1 MRASRAIGLYAIAVI
16 VIGVLFAPWLFWT
29 ARWTASHLSAVHWL
43 GAYSFRRV
51 FNRSLMIVALAGLWP
66 LLRSVGLRTWREV
79 GYLRTKR
86 WWRHVLIGFGLG
98 LGSFLLAIAISI
110 ILGHRALAT
119 DKSLGEFAGAVL
131 RYTLVGLV
139 VALIEETFFRGA
151 IQGVFQRGMNV
162 VLAVI
167 VASAIYSVLHYVK
180 PRGADIAPDQI
191 SWNSGFVYLGEIG
204 QRSFAKRD
212 DVIGFVTLFLAGCIL
227 GLAYAKTRALYLPI
241 GLHAGWVLAN
251 ESARWLDAGA
261 IIEDMTTWPV
271 LALLLVIVGWL
282 CTTKLKPLHVPEEFG
297 SGRVAP
303 ST

>member
-1 MRASRAIGLYAIAVI
+1 MRASKAIGLYAVVVI
-16 VIGVLFAPWLFWT
+16 VVGVLFAPWLFWT
-29 ARWTASHLSAVHWL
+29 VQWLAAHVGAVHRL
-43 GAYSFRRV
+43 ANYSFRRV

-66 LLRSVGLRTWREV
+66 LLRSVGLRTWPEV
-79 GYLRTKR
+79 GYVRTRR

-110 ILGHRALAT
+110 MLGHRSLAT

-131 RYTLVGLV
+131 RYTVVGLV

-180 PRGADIAPDQI
+180 PRGADIAPGQI
-191 SWNSGFVYLGEIG
+191 TWNSGFIYLGEIG

>member
-1 MRASRAIGLYAIAVI
+1 MRASKAIGLYAIAVI

-29 ARWTASHLSAVHWL
+29 TRWTADHLSAAHWL

-79 GYLRTKR
+79 GYVRTKR
-86 WWRHVLIGFGLG
+86 WWHHVLIGFALG
-98 LGSFLLAIAISI
+98 IGSFLLAIAISMV
-110 ILGHRALAT
+110 LGHRSLAT
-119 DKSLGEFAGAVL
+119 DKSIGEFAGAVL

-151 IQGVFQRGMNV
+151 IQGVFQRGMNA

-180 PRGADIAPDQI
+180 PRGADIARDQI

-227 GLAYAKTRALYLPI
+227 GLAYVKTRALYLPI

-282 CTTKLKPLHVPEEFG
+282 CATKLKPLPDTEAFA

>member
-1 MRASRAIGLYAIAVI
+1 LRASRAIGLYAIVVI
-16 VIGVLFAPWLFWT
+16 ILGALFAPWLFWT
-29 ARWTASHLSAVHWL
+29 TQWTAAHLSAAHWL

-66 LLRSVGLRTWREV
+66 LVRNVGFRSWGELGYVRTS
-79 GYLRTKR
+79 R
-86 WWRHVLIGFGLG
+86 WWRHVLIGFVLG
-98 LGSFLLAIAISI
+98 IGSFLLAITISMVI
-110 ILGHRALAT
+110 GNRSLAT
-119 DKSLGEFAGAVL
+119 DKSIEEFIGAVL

-151 IQGVFQRGMNV
+151 IQGVFQRGMNT

-167 VASAIYSVLHYVK
+167 LASAIYSVLHYLK
-180 PRGADIAPDQI
+180 PRGADIAPDHI
-191 SWNSGFVYLGEIG
+191 SWTSGFAYLGEIA
-204 QRSFAKRD
+204 RHSFAKRD

-227 GLAYAKTRALYLPI
+227 GLAYARTKALYLPI

-261 IIEDMTTWPV
+261 IVEDMTTWPV
-271 LALLLVIVGWL
+271 LVLMLVVVGWL
-282 CTTKLKPLHVPEEFG
+282 CATKLRPLYAPEASG
-297 SGRVAP
+297 SGRAAP

>member
-1 MRASRAIGLYAIAVI
+1 LRASKAIGLYAIAVI

-29 ARWTASHLSAVHWL
+29 AGWTADHLRAVHWL

-79 GYLRTKR
+79 GYFPTKR
-86 WWRHVLIGFGLG
+86 WWQHALLGFGLG
-98 LGSFLLAIAISI
+98 LGSFLLAIVISI
-110 ILGHRALAT
+110 MLSHRSLAT

-131 RYTLVGLV
+131 RYSFVGLV
-139 VALIEETFFRGA
+139 VALIEETLFRGA
-151 IQGVFQRGMNV
+151 IQGVLQRAMNAV
-162 VLAVI
+162 FAVI
-167 VASAIYSVLHYVK
+167 LASAIYSVLHFLK
-180 PRGADIAPDQI
+180 PRGVDISADQV
-191 SWNSGFVYLGEIG
+191 SWNSGFVYLGEIV
-204 QRSFAKRD
+204 RHSFAKSD

-241 GLHAGWVLAN
+241 GLHVGWVLAN

-261 IIEDMTTWPV
+261 IIEDVTTWPV

-282 CTTKLKPLHVPEEFG
+282 CTTKLKPLDVPEAFG

-303 ST
+303 SR

>member
-16 VIGVLFAPWLFWT
+16 VIGVLLAPWLFWT
-29 ARWTASHLSAVHWL
+29 VQWTAEHLSAARWL
-43 GAYSFRRV
+43 AGYSFRRI

-79 GYLRTKR
+79 GYIRTRR
-86 WWRHVLIGFGLG
+86 WWRHALIGFALG
-98 LGSFLLAIAISI
+98 IGSFLLAIAISI
-110 ILGHRALAT
+110 VLGNRSLAP
-119 DKSLGEFAGAVL
+119 DRSLGEIAGAVL
-131 RYTLVGLV
+131 RYTFVGVV

-151 IQGVFQRGMNV
+151 IQGVFQRGMNI
-162 VLAVI
+162 VLAIV

-191 SWNSGFVYLGEIG
+191 SWNSGFLYLGEIG

-251 ESARWLDAGA
+251 EFARWLDAGA

-271 LALLLVIVGWL
+271 LALLLVFVGWL
-282 CTTKLKPLHVPEEFG
+282 CTTKLKPLHVPDASV
-297 SGRVAP
+297 SGRAAR